1 MLWFVLFVT
10 VVFWGGGLLLFGLV
24 WFSVGFFSEG
34 CFSTWFSSPKH
45 EVDRTTD
52 MSLKTEEFSNSIIS
66 KPSNCF
72 LIE

>member
-10 VVFWGGGLLLFGLV
+10 VVFWGGFLLLFGLV

-45 EVDRTTD
+45 EVDGTTD
-52 MSLKTEEFSNSIIS
+52 MSLKTEVQQQHHF
-66 KPSNCF
+66 KTK
-72 LIE
+72 

>member
-1 MLWFVLFVT
+1 MVRFVCYCRVLG
-10 VVFWGGGLLLFGLV
+10 GGGLLLFGLV

-45 EVDRTTD
+45 EVDGTTD